1 VIQVFS
7 SGGGTQSCA
16 IAALIVQGKLPKPDF
31 VVIADTGRE
40 APSTW
45 EYLDAVVRP
54 ALAGVGVEVHR
65 IGLEYQSVPEHGE
78 NWLSH
83 NKNNILLPV
92 FTNQDGSMGKLSN
105 FCTARWKVE
114 VRDRFLSQ
122 RFGITVSKFRKWI
135 GFSFDEPKRWQRMML
150 TYDYRMGRIW
160 FPLVEL
166 RMKRHESVALVER
179 MGWPKPPRSR
189 CWMCPNQG
197 DYEWS
202 EVKTDW
208 PDKFAEA
215 IALDESIRERDPHAF
230 LHSSVKPLRDANLDK
245 PDDLF
250 SGSCPSGECFL

>member
-54 ALAGVGVEVHR
+54 ALASVGVEIHR
-65 IGLEYQSVPEHGE
+65 LKKEEYGE
-78 NWLSH
+78 AGCLGDYS
-83 NKNNILLPV
+83 KKGEGDLLIPA
-92 FTNQDGSMGKLSN
+92 FSTLTGQPSKMSN
-105 FCTARWKVE
+105 FCTDKWKV
-114 VRDRFLSQ
+114 VVVNNYLS
-122 RFGITVSKFRKWI
+122 RVHGLTRSKYVKWI
-135 GFSFDEPKRWQRMML
+135 GFSFDESRRWLRMQRGAEFDRGL
-150 TYDYRMGRIW
+150 IR

-166 RMKRHESVALVER
+166 RMIRHESIALVER

-189 CWMCPNQG
+189 CWMCPNQS
-197 DYEWS
+197 DYEWA

-215 IALDESIRERDPHAF
+215 IALDESIRQRDPHAF
-230 LHSSVKPLRDANLDK
+230 IHSSVKPLRDANLDK